1 MNRNSK
7 RIVSIRPKRL
17 ARSPETHNRVS
28 DLTYTI
34 AIMEWIDSDPAPT

>member
-17 ARSPETHNRVS
+17 ARSPEAS
-28 DLTYTI
+28 DRECGANDTI
-34 AIMEWIDSDPAPT
+34 RRR